1 MASRAVWS
9 GFIQFSLVS
18 VPVKAYTAAVSGGG
32 GAPSLNQLHKDCN
45 SRIQYKKT
53 CPIHGEVPNDQI
65 VSGYQFADG
74 QYVVI
79 DTDEL
84 QKLRPKAAKSI
95 NIAAFVKHD
104 AIDASAF
111 SGKSYYL
118 LPDGPVAQRP
128 YALLVRAMNEQK
140 RNAFA
145 QVVMSG
151 RDKIML
157 LRPLGKLMM
166 MSELNYAQDMKP
178 RAEFEGDVADVE
190 VEANE
195 LKLAKTLTDTLADD
209 KFDLSEYKDNYAEQL
224 TKLIE
229 LKVEGKEVVAPPDE
243 PAPQIMNLM
252 DALQKSLADAKA
264 KSAARGKKPAMILAP
279 STAGKKPA
287 AAAAATRK
295 RKTS

>member
-32 GAPSLNQLHKDCN
+32 GAPGLNQLHKECN

-74 QYVVI
+74 QYVVVEPEEI
-79 DTDEL
+79 
-84 QKLRPKAAKSI
+84 QKLRPKSAKNIS
-95 NIAAFVKHD
+95 IAAFVKED
-104 AIDASAF
+104 AIDPSMF
-111 SGKSYYL
+111 SGRSYYL

-128 YALLVRAMNEQK
+128 YALLVKAMTEQK
-140 RNAFA
+140 RQAFA

-157 LRPLGKLMM
+157 VRPVGKLLM
-166 MSELNYAQDMKP
+166 MSEITYASDMKP
-178 RAEFEGDVADVE
+178 RSEFEGDVADVE
-190 VEANE
+190 VNANE
-195 LKLAKTLTDTLADD
+195 LKLAKTLTDALAEDE
-209 KFDLSEYKDNYAEQL
+209 FDLSAYRDSYAEQL
-224 TKLIE
+224 NKLIE

-243 PAPQIMNLM
+243 PAPQITNLM

-264 KSAARGKKPAMILAP
+264 KRTSGGGKPAKLVAP
-279 STAGKKPA
+279 STAGKA
-287 AAAAATRK
+287 AAAAQGRK

>member
-32 GAPSLNQLHKDCN
+32 GAPSLNQLHKECN

-79 DTDEL
+79 DPEEI
-84 QKLRPKAAKSI
+84 QKLRPKAAKNIS
-95 NIAAFVKHD
+95 IAAFVKAD
-104 AIDASAF
+104 AIDPSLF
-111 SGKSYYL
+111 SGRSYYL

-128 YALLVRAMNEQK
+128 YALLVRAMTEQK
-140 RNAFA
+140 RQAFA

-157 LRPLGKLMM
+157 VRPVGKLLM
-166 MSELNYAQDMKP
+166 MSEITYASDMKP
-178 RAEFEGDVADVE
+178 RSEFEGDVADVE
-190 VEANE
+190 VTANE
-195 LKLAKTLTDTLADD
+195 LKLAKTLTDALAEDD
-209 KFDLSEYKDNYAEQL
+209 FDLTAYKDSYAEQL
-224 TKLIE
+224 NKLIE

-243 PAPQIMNLM
+243 PAPQITNLM
-252 DALQKSLADAKA
+252 DALQKSLAEAKA
-264 KSAARGKKPAMILAP
+264 KRTSGGGKPAKLVAP
-279 STAGKKPA
+279 STAGKPA
-287 AAAAATRK
+287 AAAQGRK